1 MASVE
6 PVSVEMTHPSPW
18 LEPVLLTH
26 SRMFVPGQLDRLN
39 RTRKGLSS
47 SDSACVRVN
56 ADEVACGGL
65 QGHADSS

>member
-1 MASVE
+1 MTSVE
-6 PVSVEMTHPSPW
+6 AVSIEMTHSRPW
-18 LEPVLLTH
+18 LEPVVLTH
-26 SRMFVPGQLDRLN
+26 SRMFIPGAARPAQQN
-39 RTRKGLSS
+39 KGLSS